1 LRQKKIKF
9 GEKVPVR
16 LSLRERDLII
26 DHAFLDP
33 ELADSIKIAQIRSG
47 NITAKY
53 SLDDIDLLL
62 GCIAAESNHTKNKK
76 LQKELD
82 DLFDR
87 LHALMGSYIEIED

>member
-1 LRQKKIKF
+1 MRRKKIKN
-9 GEKVPVR
+9 GEQVPVK
-16 LSLRERDLII
+16 LSLRERDLVI

-47 NITAKY
+47 KITAKY

-76 LQKELD
+76 LKKELD
-82 DLFDR
+82 ELFDR
-87 LHALMGSYIEIED
+87 LHALMESYNEI